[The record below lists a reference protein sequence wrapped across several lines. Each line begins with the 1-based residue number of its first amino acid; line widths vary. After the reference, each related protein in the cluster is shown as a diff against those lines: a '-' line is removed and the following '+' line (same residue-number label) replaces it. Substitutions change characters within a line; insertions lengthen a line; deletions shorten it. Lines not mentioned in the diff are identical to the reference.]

1 MSYNKSEIMDLT
13 PEEKRKLAFELLD
26 SIDEEF
32 AQKEIPKWKKQL
44 IKDRI
49 ALDKEQPNNVITWD
63 ELKKKYSA

>member
-1 MSYNKSEIMDLT
+1 MSYKRSEIMNLD

-32 AQKEIPKWKKQL
+32 VQKEIPVWKKNL
-44 IKDRI
+44 VKERI
-49 ALDKEQPNNVITWD
+49 ALDKQQPNNVISWN